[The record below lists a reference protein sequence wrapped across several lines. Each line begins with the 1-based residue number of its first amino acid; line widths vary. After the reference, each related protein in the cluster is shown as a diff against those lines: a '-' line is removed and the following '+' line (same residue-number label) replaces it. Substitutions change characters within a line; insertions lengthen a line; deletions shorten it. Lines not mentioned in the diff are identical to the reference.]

1 MNEMYENNVASSTS
15 TKEKCPYCG
24 GVIEAGSRFCGYCG
38 GKIERPAHVV
48 ENPPYQTP
56 TYSQGQKMKAP
67 FGIGAMICSI
77 IGMGL
82 LLLFF
87 IIGNDN
93 EDLYPFFVMMSITGL
108 AISIVGMALGIVG
121 WNKIKGN
128 FSAYSGTSR
137 LTVAKILGIIGAV
150 IWSLI
155 VTMAISMLV
164 VDGSLEGLFF
174 L

>member
-24 GVIEAGSRFCGYCG
+24 GVIEAGSRFCGHCG
-38 GKIERPAHVV
+38 GKIERPTRIV
-48 ENPPYQTP
+48 ENAPYQAP
-56 TYSQGQKMKAP
+56 TYSQGPKMKAP
-67 FGIGAMICSI
+67 YGTGAMVCSI

-82 LLLFF
+82 LLLFY
-87 IIGNDN
+87 IIGDD
-93 EDLYPFFVMMSITGL
+93 EDLYGFLTMLAITGL

-121 WNKIKGN
+121 WNRIKGN
-128 FSAYSGTSR
+128 FSAYSGTSK

-150 IWSLI
+150 IWTII
-155 VTMAISMLV
+155 VSIGTFMII
-164 VDGSLEGLFF
+164 GGYGLEGLFF

>member
-48 ENPPYQTP
+48 DNPPYQTP

-67 FGIGAMICSI
+67 YGTGAMVCSI

-87 IIGNDN
+87 IIGDD
-93 EDLYPFFVMMSITGL
+93 EDLYGFLSMLAITGL

-155 VTMAISMLV
+155 VTMIISMLV